1 MSTMRILVAEDEIT
15 FRHMLKTF
23 LTKWGYQVVVVSD
36 GLEAWKILQE
46 EDRPRLAILDWM
58 MPSMDGVEICRA
70 IRERKSGPYLYLLLL
85 TSRDQKQDVVEGI
98 EAGADDYLIKPFDPR
113 ELRARIHAG
122 ERIIELEDRLIRAQ
136 EALRELAVHDSL
148 TGLLNRRACLDSL
161 LAELDRGRRAGNP
174 VCIVMA
180 DIDHFKRVN
189 DAHGHL
195 IGDEVLCEVAR
206 RMQSSLRR
214 YDTIGRFG
222 GEEFLLVLP
231 ECSLEEGVKLAERI
245 CHLVRSE
252 PAKAQNKSIN
262 VSISLGVAVASQ
274 PVPGDLEVLLGSADA
289 ALYRAKEAGRNRV
302 GFSANLPSPSSGTPD

>member
-1 MSTMRILVAEDEIT
+1 MRILVAEDEIT

-136 EALRELAVHDSL
+136 EALRELATHDSL

-231 ECSLEEGVKLAERI
+231 GCSLEEGVKLAERI

-252 PAKAQNKSIN
+252 PAKARNKSID

-302 GFSANLPSPSSGTPD
+302 EFSANLPSPSSGTPD

>member
-1 MSTMRILVAEDEIT
+1 
-15 FRHMLKTF
+15 
-23 LTKWGYQVVVVSD
+23 
-36 GLEAWKILQE
+36 
-46 EDRPRLAILDWM
+46 
-58 MPSMDGVEICRA
+58 
-70 IRERKSGPYLYLLLL
+70 L

-98 EAGADDYLIKPFDPR
+98 EAGADDYLIKPFDPH

-136 EALRELAVHDSL
+136 EALRELAAHDPL

-174 VCIVMA
+174 VCVLMA
-180 DIDHFKRVN
+180 DIDHFKRIN

-195 IGDEVLCEVAR
+195 TGDEVLCEVAR

-231 ECSLEEGVKLAERI
+231 GCSLEEGVKLAERI
-245 CHLVRSE
+245 RHLVRSE
-252 PAKAQNKSIN
+252 PAKAKNKSID
-262 VSISLGVAVASQ
+262 VSISLGVAVANQ
-274 PVPGDLEVLLGSADA
+274 PVPADLEALLGSADA

-302 GFSANLPSPSSGTPD
+302 EFSA